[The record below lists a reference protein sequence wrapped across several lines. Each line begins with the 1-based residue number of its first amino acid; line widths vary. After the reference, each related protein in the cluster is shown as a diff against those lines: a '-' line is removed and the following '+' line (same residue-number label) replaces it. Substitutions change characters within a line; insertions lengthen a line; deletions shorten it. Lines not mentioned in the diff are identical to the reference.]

1 MSSLVFWRDFNNV
14 SDSLL
19 RDNKIPNEISLISH
33 LLLLDGNEIKL
44 KPNWVPDIL
53 HENDPSYL
61 TYCMSPLEEASP
73 LEVIEEIIEEGSQD
87 EKYCTYLLT
96 RFIFEHCNKPFKY
109 TIFCCQIC
117 CVEWKVDINADLFL
131 IYRLMLCHVREQRW
145 QDFLCES
152 CGLHPDG
159 AIYADLMACEIK
171 ACRPRLYVWVW
182 PLLLKAKK

>member
-1 MSSLVFWRDFNNV
+1 MGEKIPIEISLISQFLLLASSEIKWSPRQKTQVISLVSSLVFWRDFNNV

-87 EKYCTYLLT
+87 EKYCTSLLT
-96 RFIFEHCNKPFKY
+96 RFIFEHCNKPFKVY
-109 TIFCCQIC
+109 Y
-117 CVEWKVDINADLFL
+117 FL
-131 IYRLMLCHVREQRW
+131 LSNMLCGMKSR
-145 QDFLCES
+145 
-152 CGLHPDG
+152 
-159 AIYADLMACEIK
+159 Y
-171 ACRPRLYVWVW
+171 
-182 PLLLKAKK
+182 